1 MSAAEKENKTKA
13 KPLPEGPLPGSFVGI
28 PAAHGKKLQLL
39 MGLMDEVSRLH
50 YSLAAVAERIHA
62 SGEAGSA
69 RRALLRALVELGAH
83 TVPDLARM
91 RSVSRQF
98 IQMEVNGLLAD
109 GLVEY
114 VENPAHKRS
123 KFVRITPKG
132 FALFKALRHREEPF
146 GTWLADAFSK
156 SDLRTASELLERLRL
171 KADGFV
177 SGALMTQEIET
188 ETD

>member
-1 MSAAEKENKTKA
+1 MSATEKDKPIKTKS
-13 KPLPEGPLPGSFVGI
+13 LPAGPLPGSLVGI

-39 MGLMDEVSRLH
+39 MGLLDEVSRLH
-50 YSLAAVAERIHA
+50 YSLSAVAERIHE

-109 GLVEY
+109 GFVEY
-114 VENPAHKRS
+114 VDNPAHKRS

-132 FALFKALRHREEPF
+132 FALYKALRHREEPL
-146 GTWLADAFSK
+146 GQWLVDTFSK
-156 SDLRTASELLERLRL
+156 SDLRTAMDFLERLRL
-171 KADGFV
+171 RADDFV
-177 SGALMTQEIET
+177 PGMPAVPAESEP
-188 ETD
+188 D